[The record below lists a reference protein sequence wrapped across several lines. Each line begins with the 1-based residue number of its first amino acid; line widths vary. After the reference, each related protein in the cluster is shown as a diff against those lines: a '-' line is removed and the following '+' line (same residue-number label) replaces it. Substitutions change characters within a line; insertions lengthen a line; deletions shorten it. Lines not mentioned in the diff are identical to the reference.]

1 LRIQVEAADDPGA
14 FALAA
19 VMTGETARLR
29 AGVLKSGAEV
39 IVEGRL
45 KAIRRRLKSGLTET
59 AYEVV
64 AESIEAA
71 EPVGRIK

>member
-19 VMTGETARLR
+19 VM
-29 AGVLKSGAEV
+29 KSGAEV